1 MYSYCVTHYFEGH
14 KKTKPMVHSQSP
26 NLMWQ
31 PKTSMDLTVG
41 SKLIALND
49 EKFALLALVYELH
62 VVAFIEN
69 ERGGNLEG

>member
-1 MYSYCVTHYFEGH
+1 
-14 KKTKPMVHSQSP
+14 
-26 NLMWQ
+26 
-31 PKTSMDLTVG
+31 MDLTVG

-49 EKFALLALVYELH
+49 KKFALLALVYELR

>member
-1 MYSYCVTHYFEGH
+1 MGLNSAKGLNR
-14 KKTKPMVHSQSP
+14 KIKSIR
-26 NLMWQ
+26 L
-31 PKTSMDLTVG
+31 DTVG